1 MPSDEKQ
8 DKVNVGGRLRS
19 RRTVDHAISA
29 RHVFYSDTVP
39 SAKPRSRLTEEQR
52 SRVRTLQ
59 SIMGPIL
66 GVDQFSSIELAVASF
81 VGDCLP
87 EFQILAAEIMLEA
100 LADVISD
107 RMLPCHFRQTC
118 GLSADVVD
126 IITKSNQ
133 SLIPV
138 YGNLCQIALTHGHR
152 LHPLTYDHQ
161 GRDRTYEHQGVQ
173 YDYQGREHQGGERTY
188 REVLPTTKAEC
199 CYLSALLN
207 RHDSLVEVE
216 FALFASFAMRQRC
229 ECCGHVSHLLKK
241 CAGCKSVYY
250 CDNPCQRKHWKEH
263 KAVCRTTTSTA

>member
-1 MPSDEKQ
+1 
-8 DKVNVGGRLRS
+8 
-19 RRTVDHAISA
+19 
-29 RHVFYSDTVP
+29 
-39 SAKPRSRLTEEQR
+39 
-52 SRVRTLQ
+52 
-59 SIMGPIL
+59 MGPIL
-66 GVDQFSSIELAVASF
+66 GVYQFSSIELAVASF

-100 LADVISD
+100 LAEVISD

-138 YGNLCQIALTHGHR
+138 YGNLCQIALPHGRR
-152 LHPLTYDHQ
+152 LTPLQYDHQ
-161 GRDRTYEHQGVQ
+161 GRDRTYEHQG
-173 YDYQGREHQGGERTY
+173 GERTY
-188 REVLPTTKAEC
+188 RECVPTTKAEC

-216 FALFASFAMRQRC
+216 FALFASEAMRQRC

-250 CDNPCQRKHWKEH
+250 CDNPCQCKHWKEH